1 MARIMI
7 VDDSFVMRK
16 KLKELLERFGHTIVV
31 EAVDG
36 IQAVKFYDSYMPD
49 LVTMDINMPNVD
61 GIATVK
67 EICTRH
73 PDAKII
79 MISSLAQK
87 IMVIEA
93 MKNGAKNYIIK
104 PIEEDKLI
112 RVIDNVLRMPKTA
125 ASIKRTESDK
135 PLPSDEFSIKSE
147 NGTFIINI
155 NSSFNENCIDTF
167 RNAIGGLVFVK
178 PLYIKLNLLTD
189 ITFYFQ
195 QFTQVLLLAAKAGG
209 SIELTS
215 SMNANTNLFRLDEN
229 NLIQLL

>member
-16 KLKELLERFGHTIVV
+16 KLKELLERCGHTIVA

-36 IQAVKFYDSYMPD
+36 IQASRFYDSFMPD

-61 GIATVK
+61 GIASVK

-73 PDAKII
+73 PDAKIV

-104 PIEEDKLI
+104 PIEENKLI
-112 RVIDNVLRMPKTA
+112 QVVDSVLRMPKNATPVIR
-125 ASIKRTESDK
+125 SEHTPSS
-135 PLPSDEFSIKSE
+135 SDEFSIRNE
-147 NGTFIINI
+147 NGIFNVTING
-155 NSSFNENCIDTF
+155 NFNENCIEAF
-167 RNAIGGLVFVK
+167 RNAIGGLTFVK
-178 PLYIKLNLLTD
+178 PLHIKLNILTD
-189 ITFYFQ
+189 VTFYFE
-195 QFTQVLLLAAKAGG
+195 QFVQVLLLVAKAGG
-209 SIELTS
+209 SMELTS
-215 SMNANTNLFRLDEN
+215 CLNANTNMFSLNEN

>member
-16 KLKELLERFGHTIVV
+16 KLKELVERFGHTVVV

-36 IQAVKFYDSYMPD
+36 IQAAKFYDSYMPD

-112 RVIDNVLRMPKTA
+112 KVIDNVLRMPKTA
-125 ASIKRTESDK
+125 ASINRTENK
-135 PLPSDEFSIKSE
+135 PLPSDEFSIQNEK
-147 NGTFIINI
+147 GTFIINI
-155 NSSFNENCIDTF
+155 NSSFNENCIDAF

-178 PLYIKLNLLTD
+178 PLHIKLNLLTD
-189 ITFYFQ
+189 ITFYSQ
-195 QFTQVLLLAAKAGG
+195 QFAQVLLLAAKAGG

-215 SMNANTNLFRLDEN
+215 SVNANTNLFRLDEN

>member
-36 IQAVKFYDSYMPD
+36 IQAAKFYDSYMPD

-112 RVIDNVLRMPKTA
+112 KVIDNVLRMPKTA
-125 ASIKRTESDK
+125 ASINRTENK
-135 PLPSDEFSIKSE
+135 PLPSDEFSIQNEK
-147 NGTFIINI
+147 GTFIINI
-155 NSSFNENCIDTF
+155 NSSFNENCIDAF

-178 PLYIKLNLLTD
+178 PLQIKLNILTD
-189 ITFYFQ
+189 ITSYFQ
-195 QFTQVLLLAAKAGG
+195 QFAKVLLLAANAGA

-215 SMNANTNLFRLDEN
+215 SVNANTNLFRLDEN
-229 NLIQLL
+229 NLIQLI

>member
-36 IQAVKFYDSYMPD
+36 IQAAKFYDSYMPD

-112 RVIDNVLRMPKTA
+112 KVIDNVLRMPKTA
-125 ASIKRTESDK
+125 ASINRIENK
-135 PLPSDEFSIKSE
+135 PLPSDEFSIQNEK
-147 NGTFIINI
+147 GTFIINI
-155 NSSFNENCIDTF
+155 NSSFNENCIDAF

-178 PLYIKLNLLTD
+178 PLQIKLNILTD
-189 ITFYFQ
+189 ITSYFQ
-195 QFTQVLLLAAKAGG
+195 QFAKVLLLAAKAGA

-215 SMNANTNLFRLDEN
+215 SVNANTNLFRLDEN
-229 NLIQLL
+229 NLIQLI

>member
-16 KLKELLERFGHTIVV
+16 KLKELLERFGHTVVV

-36 IQAVKFYDSYMPD
+36 IQAAKFYDSYMPD

-112 RVIDNVLRMPKTA
+112 RVIDNVLRMQKTA
-125 ASIKRTESDK
+125 ASINRTENK
-135 PLPSDEFSIKSE
+135 PLPSDEFSIQNEK
-147 NGTFIINI
+147 GTFIINI
-155 NSSFNENCIDTF
+155 NSSFNENCIDAF

-178 PLYIKLNLLTD
+178 PLHIKLNLLTD
-189 ITFYFQ
+189 ITFYSQ
-195 QFTQVLLLAAKAGG
+195 QFAQVLLLASKAGG

-215 SMNANTNLFRLDEN
+215 SVNANTNLFRLDEN

>member
-16 KLKELLERFGHTIVV
+16 KLKEILERFGHTIVA

-36 IQAVKFYDSYMPD
+36 IQASRFYDSFMPD

-61 GIATVK
+61 GIASVK

-73 PDAKII
+73 PEAKII

-104 PIEEDKLI
+104 PIEETKLI
-112 RVIDNVLRMPKTA
+112 QVIDSVIRMPKSA
-125 ASIKRTESDK
+125 PPSIRSEYTPSA
-135 PLPSDEFSIKSE
+135 SDEFSIQNE
-147 NGTFIINI
+147 NGTFNVTINGK
-155 NSSFNENCIDTF
+155 FNENCIEAF
-167 RNAIGGLVFVK
+167 RNAMSGLAFVK
-178 PLYIKLNLLTD
+178 PLHIKLNILTD
-189 ITFYFQ
+189 VTFYFE
-195 QFTQVLLLAAKAGG
+195 QFVQVLLLVAKVGG
-209 SIELTS
+209 SIELAS
-215 SMNANTNLFRLDEN
+215 SLNANTSLFRLDEN
-229 NLIQLL
+229 NLIQLI

>member
-16 KLKELLERFGHTIVV
+16 KLKELLERFGHTVVV

-36 IQAVKFYDSYMPD
+36 IQAAKFYDSYIPD

-67 EICTRH
+67 EICTKH

-125 ASIKRTESDK
+125 TSIDKIENK
-135 PLPSDEFSIKSE
+135 PLSSDDFSIQNEK
-147 NGTFIINI
+147 GTFIINI
-155 NSSFNENCIDTF
+155 NSSFNENCIDAF

-215 SMNANTNLFRLDEN
+215 SVNANTNLFRLDEN
-229 NLIQLL
+229 NIIQLL